1 MTDLNDRLLR
11 AETRPRG
18 NGGTRKRNGFS
29 EAKLLEFAELLFF
42 AIFDPFD
49 LHVFGKPVEADRMS
63 IYTLG
68 FLFFWA
74 VATAA
79 SVLTVF
85 LQRSPFDVNRDA
97 ANTAAR
103 PPGSSERDVADV

>member
-1 MTDLNDRLLR
+1 MANDNFVQRYLWVLWP
-11 AETRPRG
+11 A
-18 NGGTRKRNGFS
+18 FLVAS
-29 EAKLLEFAELLFF
+29 VAELLFF